1 MKAVVAMKLLEAG
14 PFDLKALENLRAG
27 RQELLKVAAAAG
39 EPGVLQIAR
48 AVSQR
53 YAAGDKNIGIDVRDV
68 MLQVMVRW
76 GNGDD
81 FQQVLNLYRHA
92 CYNQEDRRAAL
103 SALGYVSSPEYVK
116 QVLDLVLSDE
126 VEDGDVYVPLCGLRH
141 SRAGFEEG
149 WKWFKANCCPITFKV
164 GECLLSDVIPPIIAG
179 ASTREQLEDIED
191 FFGSL
196 DTSLYQL
203 ELEQELEKIQTKV
216 AWVERD
222 GASVEEWL
230 RGKCLF

>member
-1 MKAVVAMKLLEAG
+1 MF
-14 PFDLKALENLRAG
+14 PR
-27 RQELLKVAAAAG
+27 
-39 EPGVLQIAR
+39 VLQIAR

-126 VEDGDVYVPLCGLRH
+126 VEDGDVSQQGPQLH
-141 SRAGFEEG
+141 SFLYLPYLAACRASSSD
-149 WKWFKANCCPITFKV
+149 KV
-164 GECLLSDVIPPIIAG
+164 
-179 ASTREQLEDIED
+179 
-191 FFGSL
+191 
-196 DTSLYQL
+196 
-203 ELEQELEKIQTKV
+203 
-216 AWVERD
+216 
-222 GASVEEWL
+222 
-230 RGKCLF
+230 